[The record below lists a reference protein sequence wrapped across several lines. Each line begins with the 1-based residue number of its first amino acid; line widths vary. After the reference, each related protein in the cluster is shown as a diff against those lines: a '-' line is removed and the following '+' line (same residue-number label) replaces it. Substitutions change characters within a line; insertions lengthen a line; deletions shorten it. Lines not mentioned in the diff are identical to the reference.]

1 MTAQMPISTTSQPA
15 RLSARD
21 FWLLADGGA
30 FAGCVKAELI
40 EGQVLIVNAV
50 HSRHARCQAALTGE
64 LFVALRA
71 IGAPLILLST
81 PSADLA
87 ADSVPE
93 PDIALA
99 TAADGRAVAPGDLVL
114 AVEVSDSTLD
124 FDLGRKL
131 RLYARAGVPEY
142 WVADVEGRVVH
153 QHWAPVD
160 ESYTRTARVAFGEPL
175 AAATLPGL
183 TVETASLR

>member
-30 FAGCVKAELI
+30 FVGCVKAELI
-40 EGQVLIVNAV
+40 EGEVLVVNAV
-50 HSRHARCQAALTGE
+50 HSRHARCQAALTVE
-64 LFVALRA
+64 LGIALRA
-71 IGAPLILLST
+71 VASPLVLLST
-81 PSADLA
+81 PSADLGS
-87 ADSVPE
+87 DSVPE

-99 TAADGRAVAPGDLVL
+99 TAADGRAVALGDLVL

-131 RLYARAGVPEY
+131 RLYARTGVPEY
-142 WVADVEGRVVH
+142 WVADVEGPVIH

-160 ESYTRTARVAFGEPL
+160 ESYTRTARMPFGEPL
-175 AAATLPGL
+175 VLASHSL
-183 TVETASLR
+183 TVDTASLR